1 MLLKRH
7 IGLGSPQ
14 RPFTLRV
21 CGHPI
26 ISTVSPSILLLA
38 RSILLLALLGSATA
52 ILISLSHTCQSLD
65 LEGDVS
71 STRSEARR
79 VVWER
84 RGSSRELE
92 RGKRARGA
100 EVQLRRWRSG
110 ERGLGTSY
118 TGSHQEGR
126 GTWAGL
132 AHFLLLLTFFL
143 IFLFLHPPRLY
154 PAILHFPSSGKAS
167 PRLTSHLSCLRVR
180 Q

>member
-1 MLLKRH
+1 MLLKRQ

-14 RPFTLRV
+14 RPFACV

-26 ISTVSPSILLLA
+26 DSTVSPSILLLA
-38 RSILLLALLGSATA
+38 RLILLLALLGSAAA
-52 ILISLSHTCQSLD
+52 ILNSLSHTCRCQQHSI
-65 LEGDVS
+65 EG
-71 STRSEARR
+71 RR

-100 EVQLRRWRSG
+100 EVQLWRWRSG
-110 ERGLGTSY
+110 ERGLGTSC

-132 AHFLLLLTFFL
+132 AHFLLLLLTFFP